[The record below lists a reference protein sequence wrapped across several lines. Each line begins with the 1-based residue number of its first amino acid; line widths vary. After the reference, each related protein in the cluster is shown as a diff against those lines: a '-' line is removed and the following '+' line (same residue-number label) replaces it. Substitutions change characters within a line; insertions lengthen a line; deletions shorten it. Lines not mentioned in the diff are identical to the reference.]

1 MLYTMLAQFGIY
13 ICHFLCAILPIW
25 HTDMAVQH
33 SRLQF
38 DMQWVYT
45 GSLEIIQQ
53 ENMAL
58 CRLRLYITGHVYC
71 TGGR

>member
-1 MLYTMLAQFGIY
+1 MLKILAQFRTDIR
-13 ICHFLCAILPIW
+13 HFVCAILPIW

-45 GSLEIIQQ
+45 GSLEIILQ
-53 ENMAL
+53 ENTSL
-58 CRLRLYITGHVYC
+58 CRLGLYMYTL
-71 TGGR
+71 

>member
-1 MLYTMLAQFGIY
+1 MLYTMLALFGIY

-38 DMQWVYT
+38 DMQWSILESRDNVVREYGIMPSSIVHYT
-45 GSLEIIQQ
+45 CIL
-53 ENMAL
+53 
-58 CRLRLYITGHVYC
+58 
-71 TGGR
+71 